1 MSCQRQLT
9 LEQFAEY
16 WYGELSEE
24 QQARFE
30 EHCFECE
37 LCGGRYEKWT
47 EEFHA
52 VEAYRRTAVRPVL
65 TRAQFNELLNSST
78 RVQVDDLRTVVEW
91 STDSSVDVHAF
102 RFPVEADK
110 VRGLE
115 RLDVEYVDS
124 NGHPY
129 FHAADVPR
137 KAEGGE
143 IILAC
148 SRHIVASRPMNV
160 TIRLIGRRG
169 DSAEVVAE
177 RKIRFVGDRSSS

>member
-1 MSCQRQLT
+1 
-9 LEQFAEY
+9 
-16 WYGELSEE
+16 
-24 QQARFE
+24 
-30 EHCFECE
+30 
-37 LCGGRYEKWT
+37 
-47 EEFHA
+47 
-52 VEAYRRTAVRPVL
+52 
-65 TRAQFNELLNSST
+65 
-78 RVQVDDLRTVVEW
+78 
-91 STDSSVDVHAF
+91 
-102 RFPVEADK
+102 
-110 VRGLE
+110 
-115 RLDVEYVDS
+115 LDVEYVDS